1 MKRMGRLLHYSSDHE
16 NMDHNQAVR
25 LQAAE
30 KYVLGSLP
38 KEQHA
43 EYEEHY
49 FDCSACAEEI
59 QATVAFMESARQVVL
74 REKAMEPVGA
84 ERLAPAAPT
93 TDGWFAWWRPAFAVP
108 VLAALL
114 LFIGYQNGVTIPR
127 LKDASS
133 SQMGQIISSS
143 FQLRGSVRGGNES
156 GDAANQVRVRS
167 GESFAL
173 NFDFTPTGMFSEYD
187 WQLQNQAGRAVKSGH
202 ISGEKKYQAVS
213 LNMAGGVESAGKY
226 NLVFFGSADGAGQ
239 TANESETER
248 ITFTVEFVP

>member
-1 MKRMGRLLHYSSDHE
+1 
-16 NMDHNQAVR
+16 MDHNQAVR

-30 KYVLGSLP
+30 KYVLGNLP

-59 QATVAFMESARQVVL
+59 QATVAFMESTRQAAR
-74 REKAMEPVGA
+74 EEAMEPVGA
-84 ERLAPAAPT
+84 ARLAPAAPAT
-93 TDGWFAWWRPAFAVP
+93 GGWFAWWRPAFAVP

-127 LKDASS
+127 LKDSTS

-156 GDAANQVRVRS
+156 GDAADKVRVRL

-173 NFDFTPTGMFSEYD
+173 NFDFTPTGTFREYD

-226 NLVFFGSADGAGQ
+226 SLIFFGSADGTGQ
-239 TANESETER
+239 TGNESETQR
-248 ITFTVEFVP
+248 LTFTVEFLQ